1 MSLPDARSCRI
12 FWMLQAATSSRIWRW
27 RIEHQGFLIVCS
39 HIYIYIDTHT
49 VYIYIYSQVNTY
61 ATYVTYIYTNMKND
75 TCALFFWHIY
85 EKGSTKTCP
94 FPFFA
99 CQLSH
104 LTGVDPFA
112 SPPPRRGGHKLGWWI
127 FALLVLCSRIFV
139 YILGV
144 DGLLPGCKDANHQDF
159 IKIFRMDPN
168 LNFELLVSWKA
179 TPNIYSPYQLVT
191 RWNVHLFSSVAFR
204 LAGTLAWQGQPR
216 SLLLL
221 SMIWVCLKCD

>member
-1 MSLPDARSCRI
+1 MPDFLDASGGDLLPHMEVENR
-12 FWMLQAATSSRIWRW
+12 TS
-27 RIEHQGFLIVCS
+27 GFFDCVLTY
-39 HIYIYIDTHT
+39 IYIYTHT

-112 SPPPRRGGHKLGWWI
+112 SPPPRRGGHKLGW
-127 FALLVLCSRIFV
+127 
-139 YILGV
+139 
-144 DGLLPGCKDANHQDF
+144 
-159 IKIFRMDPN
+159 
-168 LNFELLVSWKA
+168 
-179 TPNIYSPYQLVT
+179 
-191 RWNVHLFSSVAFR
+191 
-204 LAGTLAWQGQPR
+204 
-216 SLLLL
+216 
-221 SMIWVCLKCD
+221 